1 MNEFLRILVLIA
13 ATVIGVGGVALMF
26 GCARKHIGWGIVS
39 AVICCVAYELSLLA
53 GWHLFIASLVAS
65 LATSTYSYIMAR
77 ILKVPATFNII
88 LGILPLVPG
97 ARLYYTMMGLVNS
110 DMEMFYYYG
119 ETALLIAAG
128 LAVGIIATTA
138 IFRPIYAFM
147 KRMQSAD

>member
-1 MNEFLRILVLIA
+1 M
-13 ATVIGVGGVALMF
+13 
-26 GCARKHIGWGIVS
+26 
-39 AVICCVAYELSLLA
+39 
-53 GWHLFIASLVAS
+53 
-65 LATSTYSYIMAR
+65 ATSTYSYIMAR

-119 ETALLIAAG
+119 ETALLLAAG

-138 IFRPIYAFM
+138 IFRPIYALM